1 MLQGEPAL
9 VDRALLV
16 NELRFD
22 PDAIY
27 ELDRPLLLMPG
38 DQVHRRGQ
46 QVIVKRVTGNVE
58 APAGRWEPWAGSGAS
73 SEDRTCTAAL

>member
-9 VDRALLV
+9 VDRALLA

-22 PDAIY
+22 PDAVY

-38 DQVHRRGQ
+38 DQVYRRGG
-46 QVIVKRVTGNVE
+46 QVMV
-58 APAGRWEPWAGSGAS
+58 
-73 SEDRTCTAAL
+73 